1 MFGYLLVKK
10 EKYENLDS
18 ENSNFRKEIINLQKQ
33 LDDEKKDHEVTKSTV
48 RKLSEEISGKTSE
61 CNVGPWCQ
69 DCQHRKFAQIGEGR
83 KNYWDITLYS
93 DGVYYCGKHTHDLCP
108 EWEAYPKNIK

>member
-1 MFGYLLVKK
+1 MFGYLFVKK
-10 EKYENLDS
+10 EEYESLKN
-18 ENSNFRKEIINLQKQ
+18 ENSNFRKENINLQKQ

-61 CNVGPWCQ
+61 CNIGPWCQ
-69 DCQHRKFAQIGEGR
+69 DCQHRKFAQIGE
-83 KNYWDITLYS
+83 NYWGITAYS
-93 DGVYYCGKHTHDLCP
+93 DGVHYCGKHTHDLCS

>member
-1 MFGYLLVKK
+1 MFGYLFVKK
-10 EKYENLDS
+10 
-18 ENSNFRKEIINLQKQ
+18 KEIINLQKQ

-61 CNVGPWCQ
+61 CNIGPWCQ

-83 KNYWDITLYS
+83 INYWGITAYS
-93 DGVYYCGKHTHDLCP
+93 DGVHYCGKHTHDLCS

>member
-1 MFGYLLVKK
+1 MFGYLFVKK
-10 EKYENLDS
+10 EKYENLDF
-18 ENSNFRKEIINLQKQ
+18 ENSNFRKEITNLKKQ

-69 DCQHRKFAQIGEGR
+69 DCQHRKFAQIGKVKENSWGIAA
-83 KNYWDITLYS
+83 YY
-93 DGVYYCGKHTHDLCP
+93 DGTYYCGKHTHDLCP
-108 EWEAYPKNIK
+108 EWEARPKNIK

>member
-1 MFGYLLVKK
+1 MFVLVKK
-10 EKYENLDS
+10 EEYENL
-18 ENSNFRKEIINLQKQ
+18 KKQ

-61 CNVGPWCQ
+61 CNIGPWCQ

-83 KNYWDITLYS
+83 KNYWGTVYS
-93 DGVYYCGKHTHDLCP
+93 NGVYYCGKHTHDLYP
-108 EWEAYPKNIK
+108 EWEAYPKNIE

>member
-10 EKYENLDS
+10 EEYKSLKK
-18 ENSNFRKEIINLQKQ
+18 ENSKLKNQ

-69 DCQHRKFAQIGEGR
+69 DCQHIKFAQIGEAR
-83 KNYWDITLYS
+83 KNYWSITSYS
-93 DGVYYCGKHTHDLCP
+93 DGVHYCGKHTHDLCP
-108 EWEAYPKNIK
+108 EWELRTSFFK